1 MRLFVRLE
9 LVLALKIAK
18 ISIYLFIMQKLFKS
32 VLLQEFKN
40 LYPNSNRKSYSEHNP
55 NPNIHLKN

>member
-1 MRLFVRLE
+1 M
-9 LVLALKIAK
+9 LALKIAK
-18 ISIYLFIMQKLFKS
+18 ISVYLFIMQKLFKS